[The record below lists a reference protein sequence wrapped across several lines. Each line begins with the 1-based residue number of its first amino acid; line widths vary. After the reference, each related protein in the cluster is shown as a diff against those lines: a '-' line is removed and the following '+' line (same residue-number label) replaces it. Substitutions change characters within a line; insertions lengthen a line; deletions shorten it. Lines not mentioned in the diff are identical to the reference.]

1 MLSLTISYGLLI
13 HQMDIKT
20 TFLNGE
26 LDEDI
31 YMDQPD
37 GFAVKGQDGMVCKLL
52 KIFMWA
58 KAST

>member
-1 MLSLTISYGLLI
+1 
-13 HQMDIKT
+13 MDVKI

-37 GFAVKGQDGMVCKLL
+37 DFAVKGQEGMVCKLL
-52 KIFMWA
+52 KIFM
-58 KAST
+58 